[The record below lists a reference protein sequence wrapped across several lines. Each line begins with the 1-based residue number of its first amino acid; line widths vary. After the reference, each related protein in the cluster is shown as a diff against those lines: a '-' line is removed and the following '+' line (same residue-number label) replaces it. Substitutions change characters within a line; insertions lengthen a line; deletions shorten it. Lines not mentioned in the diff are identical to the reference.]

1 MSCLPVRTVVEKLIV
16 SGGLWLFFLFPH
28 AHTHDDMKSEPWMG
42 LWNHRW
48 EPKQVRDP
56 SVPGSCHCEIRSVI
70 IGWRL
75 LIHFFLQTS
84 IVKIICLV
92 EIPTHT
98 QLFLLYAVFWANLSV
113 QSSVYRLFDIFKP
126 YVCCIPLFSY
136 GLDIRIHAEK
146 RERERGGGCLLLL
159 QCGIYKVASR
169 MMLYL
174 CFIAHDVS
182 GRRSYSSVHSC
193 I

>member
-1 MSCLPVRTVVEKLIV
+1 MVSCLPVRTVVEKLIV

-28 AHTHDDMKSEPWMG
+28 AHTHTRWHEKRTLDGIVKPSVRTKAGTWSQRPRIMS
-42 LWNHRW
+42 LWNQ
-48 EPKQVRDP
+48 K
-56 SVPGSCHCEIRSVI
+56 CHHWLETSNS
-70 IGWRL
+70 
-75 LIHFFLQTS
+75 FFLQTS

-146 RERERGGGCLLLL
+146 RERESGGG
-159 QCGIYKVASR
+159 VS
-169 MMLYL
+169 
-174 CFIAHDVS
+174 CFCNVGS
-182 GRRSYSSVHSC
+182 TK
-193 I
+193 